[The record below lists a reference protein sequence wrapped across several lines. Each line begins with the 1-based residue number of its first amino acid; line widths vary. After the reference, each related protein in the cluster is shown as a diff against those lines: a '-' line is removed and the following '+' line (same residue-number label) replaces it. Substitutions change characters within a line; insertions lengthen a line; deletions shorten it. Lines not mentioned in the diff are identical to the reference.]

1 MLTGLQ
7 SASATLRYD
16 MVFLF
21 EILFIGEFN
30 CVKCG
35 STADFFFFFFF
46 FFLFFFFFNEASFNH
61 VQLYVLVMSL
71 SSCAHVHI
79 FY

>member
-46 FFLFFFFFNEASFNH
+46 LFSFFF
-61 VQLYVLVMSL
+61 
-71 SSCAHVHI
+71 
-79 FY
+79 